1 MKTKPMKQLALAALA
16 SCSLALVACSTTD
29 AVSLPF
35 DLASTT
41 GDGATSTS
49 SSSEGDGGNT
59 QAHLEQQRY
68 VATQIDWIRRDA
80 ARGEGESLAAL
91 AELLN
96 EQDSAEFSQWTQQNY
111 ALLFTNLDQP
121 TDLLTRI
128 RTLRN

>member
-1 MKTKPMKQLALAALA
+1 MKNQTMKQLALAALA
-16 SCSLALVACSTTD
+16 SCTLALTACSTTD

-49 SSSEGDGGNT
+49 STSEGDGGST
-59 QAHLEQQRY
+59 QARLEQERY

-96 EQDSAEFSQWTQQNY
+96 EPDSAEFGRWTQQNY
-111 ALLFTNLDQP
+111 ALLFANLEQP
-121 TDLLTRI
+121 VELITRI

>member
-1 MKTKPMKQLALAALA
+1 MKQLALAALA
-16 SCSLALVACSTTD
+16 SCTLALVACSTTD

-49 SSSEGDGGNT
+49 SSSEGDGGST
-59 QAHLEQQRY
+59 QARMKQERY

-96 EQDSAEFSQWTQQNY
+96 ENDSAEFSRWTQQNY
-111 ALLFTNLDQP
+111 ALLFANLEQP
-121 TDLLTRI
+121 TDLLQRI
-128 RTLRN
+128 HSLRN

>member
-1 MKTKPMKQLALAALA
+1 MKTTPMKQLALAALA
-16 SCSLALVACSTTD
+16 SCTLALVACSTTD

-49 SSSEGDGGNT
+49 SSSEGDGGST
-59 QAHLEQQRY
+59 QARMKQERY

-96 EQDSAEFSQWTQQNY
+96 ENDSAEFSRWTQQNY
-111 ALLFTNLDQP
+111 ALLFANLEQP
-121 TDLLTRI
+121 TDLLQRI
-128 RTLRN
+128 HSLRN